1 MMEKQMVFTFDINKC
16 SGCLA
21 CIVACRDQNDAKAAG
36 AAFRTV
42 TTRESFSDDSFVL
55 NFISLACMH
64 CGDAPC
70 LMVCPAGAI
79 YRDETTNAVTV
90 KRDLCV
96 GCHSCELACPF
107 GAPKFAD
114 DGKMAKCDFCFVR
127 QAYGLKPACVHTCT
141 TGALDFGQLM
151 EISTTKAR
159 QAGLIILNSTDLL

>member
-1 MMEKQMVFTFDINKC
+1 MEKQTVFTFDVNKC
-16 SGCLA
+16 SGCMA
-21 CIVACRDQNDAKAAG
+21 CIVACQDQNDEKAQGVAY
-36 AAFRTV
+36 RTV
-42 TTRESFSDDSFVL
+42 TGRESTGEDGFAI

-79 YRDETTNAVTV
+79 YRDEDTGAVSV

-107 GAPKFAD
+107 GAPKFAV

-127 QAYGLKPACVHTCT
+127 QAYGFKPACIHTCT
-141 TGALDFGQLM
+141 TGALSFGELA
-151 EISTTKAR
+151 EVSANKAR
-159 QAGLIILNSTDLL
+159 QAGLVILRNAGFK